1 MLIAKNMVVTLNY
14 QVTDSDGTLVDSG
27 SAPLVYLH
35 GGYDGIFP
43 RIEELLH
50 GKSIGDK
57 LDIRLQPGD
66 AFGEYDAEQVLIE
79 PRNLFPDFIEVGMQF
94 ERAAEREPGS
104 AALEDDVVF
113 TITDITDDKVV
124 IDGNHPL
131 AGQTLVFTCEV
142 SDVRAATTEEI
153 SHGHIHAP
161 GDHHH

>member
-1 MLIAKNMVVTLNY
+1 MLIAKNTVVTLSY
-14 QVTDSDGTLVDSG
+14 RVTDSDSNLVDEG

-43 RIEELLH
+43 RIEESLQ
-50 GKSIGDK
+50 GKAVGDK

-66 AFGEYDAEQVLIE
+66 AFGEYDAELVFIE
-79 PRNLFPDFIEVGMQF
+79 PRNLFPATIEVGMQF
-94 ERAAEREPGS
+94 ERATGEESGGAMQ
-104 AALEDDVVF
+104 EDDVLY

-142 SDVRAATTEEI
+142 SDVRAATTEEV
-153 SHGHIHAP
+153 SHGHIHEP
-161 GDHHH
+161 GGHHH